1 MIEMKKRGDVKKTII
16 KTSHNTHQKRIKEIE
31 WRMM

>member
-16 KTSHNTHQKRIKEIE
+16 KTRQHTQKRKKEIE